1 MQTSPIASTDTRADH
16 RLGLEQCLSLE
27 HCTRSASTLLTE
39 TQGSGGNGDDLS
51 LLALEGEGKGGGG
64 GSRLS
69 RGASACQSG
78 ADVCAYADIE
88 KGGHTSGQ
96 PVGGHTSGQPV
107 AAVAAAALKANM
119 RKRTR
124 ARWLVSGS
132 KVLRLLAL
140 LVEMYSY

>member
-1 MQTSPIASTDTRADH
+1 MQTSPIASTDTRADNH
-16 RLGLEQCLSLE
+16 LGRQESFSLE
-27 HCTRSASTLLTE
+27 HCKRSSSTLLTE
-39 TQGSGGNGDDLS
+39 TQWSGGNGDGLS
-51 LLALEGEGKGGGG
+51 LLALEGEGKEGGG

-96 PVGGHTSGQPV
+96 NG
-107 AAVAAAALKANM
+107 AAVAAAALKADM

-124 ARWLVSGS
+124 ARWLVWGS
-132 KVLRLLAL
+132 KVLSLLAL
-140 LVEMYSY
+140 LVEMYNY